1 MSEPGF
7 SGFQDFQDWE
17 LVNIYAVV
25 QDKGLPFAKEYRNIN
40 LLS

>member
-7 SGFQDFQDWE
+7 AGLQDFQDWE
-17 LVNIYAVV
+17 LVSIYSVV
-25 QDKGLPFAKEYRNIN
+25 QEERLPFAKEYRNIN